1 VKIHDSGPARPQYG
15 GPDPKFAV
23 FVKNEDLTPAS
34 KNCQDMTKY
43 VRCQQTRYP
52 ILYLMS
58 EGRERIFGRIKAPA
72 YGERWRCRYPLS
84 FADCFL
90 VTPTRKMDSV
100 IMTGDPEF
108 NNVEHIIEIEWLAK

>member
-1 VKIHDSGPARPQYG
+1 
-15 GPDPKFAV
+15 
-23 FVKNEDLTPAS
+23 
-34 KNCQDMTKY
+34 MTKY
-43 VRCQQTRYP
+43 VSCQQMRYP

-58 EGRERIFGRIKAPA
+58 EGRKSIFGRIKAPA

-90 VTPTRKMDSV
+90 VTPARKMDDV

-108 NNVEHIIEIEWLAK
+108 KNVEHIIEIEWLAK